1 MNNKSTILGIEVYDS
16 FDNKFSPEQQKIIPL
31 KLNESFY
38 GLDYSF
44 SQNKTYINITGL
56 VPGLYPIIIKDDRSE
71 ILSNIAT
78 IEVFE
83 KLNIYPPY
91 LLLVP
96 GSEYTLEITGGPKN
110 KENVIIKYEM
120 LDQQIANVSDNYPKV
135 YGAKY
140 GETKL
145 IISLIYKYDYDKI
158 FNINDDKRIINKTDT
173 LCVETVPVR
182 VDFPHSVVII
192 GAENN
197 RKIYSKSTIRLL
209 AALKKGNEVF
219 TYGTGPFK
227 FNWKVDNNM
236 VAKIKY
242 FMRKELYQ
250 KDQNNKEEI
259 DQNCEE
265 CESLSLI
272 ATNNDHNPEKSIG
285 VFLGIP
291 MEIKAYKG
299 FALPME
305 AISLTFTS
313 IAFCPICL
321 AVAHSFL
328 KCIFSINISVVTIYF
343 ESLCGLKEKQSS
355 PISKYIL

>member
-1 MNNKSTILGIEVYDS
+1 MAKYNYDKNNRKLYITPLRKGILIIKVIDNQLGTGFNYETKSTLYLGDISRILLYGGGLLMNNKSTILGIEVYDS

-140 GETKL
+140 GE
-145 IISLIYKYDYDKI
+145 
-158 FNINDDKRIINKTDT
+158 
-173 LCVETVPVR
+173 
-182 VDFPHSVVII
+182 
-192 GAENN
+192 
-197 RKIYSKSTIRLL
+197 
-209 AALKKGNEVF
+209 
-219 TYGTGPFK
+219 
-227 FNWKVDNNM
+227 
-236 VAKIKY
+236 
-242 FMRKELYQ
+242 
-250 KDQNNKEEI
+250 
-259 DQNCEE
+259 
-265 CESLSLI
+265 
-272 ATNNDHNPEKSIG
+272 
-285 VFLGIP
+285 
-291 MEIKAYKG
+291 
-299 FALPME
+299 
-305 AISLTFTS
+305 
-313 IAFCPICL
+313 
-321 AVAHSFL
+321 
-328 KCIFSINISVVTIYF
+328 KCITSLVCPSSNIS
-343 ESLCGLKEKQSS
+343 SS
-355 PISKYIL
+355 